1 LIKKK
6 KILQKDTIIAL
17 STPFNNSAIAIIR
30 ISGKNSIDIISN
42 MFKNKNL
49 YKQKKNTIH
58 FGYIHEKSFII
69 DEVLISIFK
78 SPNSFTKENCIE
90 ISCHGS
96 IFIIKKIIQLLVK
109 NGGRIA
115 KPGEFTKRAFLNGRF
130 DLSQAEAISDLI
142 SCESFIEHKIF
153 SNQIRGDFSLKIKL
167 LRKKL
172 INLIGILELE
182 LDFSEEN
189 IKFANKDNLTLLI
202 NNIINYINPII
213 KNFKFGNFIKKGIPV
228 VIIGKTNSGKS
239 TLLNALS
246 NEDKSIVSNIPGTTR
261 DIIEDIVN
269 IKGTKFRFIDT
280 AGIRSTKNLIEKI
293 GINKTKEKIKKAS
306 VIIYIIDLLQ
316 DTIQNINIKIKKLK
330 KLNIPIIKVI
340 NKIDLIE
347 KKKIEKISKKE
358 FIMISAYKKINL
370 NKIKSKILN
379 TININNLKNSNYIIT
394 NERHYDNLLKTKFIL
409 NKILVDIKTT
419 NNNEIIS
426 LEIRRVLNYLGEITG
441 EITTDNLLDNIF
453 SKFCIGK

>member
-1 LIKKK
+1 MIKKK

-172 INLIGILELE
+172 INLMGILELE

-261 DIIEDIVN
+261 DIIEDIIN

-347 KKKIEKISKKE
+347 KKK
-358 FIMISAYKKINL
+358 
-370 NKIKSKILN
+370 
-379 TININNLKNSNYIIT
+379 
-394 NERHYDNLLKTKFIL
+394 
-409 NKILVDIKTT
+409 
-419 NNNEIIS
+419 
-426 LEIRRVLNYLGEITG
+426 
-441 EITTDNLLDNIF
+441 
-453 SKFCIGK
+453 

>member
-1 LIKKK
+1 
-6 KILQKDTIIAL
+6 
-17 STPFNNSAIAIIR
+17 
-30 ISGKNSIDIISN
+30 

-330 KLNIPIIKVI
+330 KINIPIIKVI

-370 NKIKSKILN
+370 NKVKSKILN